1 MEIFRTEGLSF
12 TYPGASVPTIKN
24 LSFSINKGDLV
35 TVCGATGSSKS
46 TLLRLMKNE
55 LAPRG
60 KREGKI
66 LFKGKDVSELDVKSS
81 AGGIGFVMQRPQQ
94 QIVTDKVWHE
104 LAFGLENL
112 GVPSDVIRRRVAEM
126 SAYFGIDSWFERDV
140 NELSGGQKQLLNLAA
155 VMVMQPEVLILDEP
169 TAQLDPIAASD
180 FINTVVKLNRELALT
195 VIIVEHRLEEVIPL
209 SHKVLVL
216 HKGEGLYYGEPRGMA
231 QGLYGVDGAD
241 AVLSSM
247 PSAVRLFNRLNMR
260 GECPL
265 DVREGRIFIEEHFA
279 NTVKSLEKE
288 STENK
293 NKSAAL
299 EMNNVYFRYSRDDKD
314 ILKDLS
320 FKVMEGEIFCLL
332 GSNGSG
338 KTTALSVMSGINKA
352 YSGEIRV
359 FGKKISKYKG
369 DELYTECLTL
379 LPQDVQCVFSK
390 ETVREELIDSEIT
403 PDELPFDISHLMERH
418 PYDLSG
424 GEAQLLGIAKA
435 LSRRPRILLLDGPT
449 KGLDAIS
456 KGKIS
461 ALIKEL
467 SQKGIAVVVV
477 THDIEFVA
485 ECAHRC
491 ALFFRGSVSAEGTP
505 REFFSNNSFY
515 TTSVN
520 RMVRSYYDGVV
531 TLDDLVEICKINGE
545 RSEL

>member
-1 MEIFRTEGLSF
+1 
-12 TYPGASVPTIKN
+12 
-24 LSFSINKGDLV
+24 
-35 TVCGATGSSKS
+35 
-46 TLLRLMKNE
+46 
-55 LAPRG
+55 
-60 KREGKI
+60 
-66 LFKGKDVSELDVKSS
+66 
-81 AGGIGFVMQRPQQ
+81 MQRPQQ

-112 GVPSDVIRRRVAEM
+112 GVPGDVIRRRVAEM

-195 VIIVEHRLEEVIPL
+195 VIIVEHRLEEVIPV

-216 HKGEGLYYGEPRGMA
+216 DKGRSLYYGKPQNMA
-231 QGLYGVDGAD
+231 QSLYGVEGAD
-241 AVLSSM
+241 AVLNSM
-247 PSAVRLFNRLNMR
+247 PSAVRLFMRLNMK

-279 NTVKSLEKE
+279 NTVKALKKDAVQN
-288 STENK
+288 ENK
-293 NKSAAL
+293 RVAL
-299 EMNNVYFRYSRDDKD
+299 ELKNVYFRYSRDERD

-320 FKVMEGEIFCLL
+320 FKVMEGEVFCLL

-338 KTTALSVMSGINKA
+338 KTTALSVMSGINRV
-352 YSGEIRV
+352 YSGEVSV

-390 ETVREELIDSEIT
+390 ETVREKLADSKIT
-403 PDELPFDISHLMERH
+403 PEELPFDILHLMERH

-435 LSRRPRILLLDGPT
+435 LSRRPRILLLDEPT

-520 RMVRSYYDGVV
+520 RMVRSYYDDVV
-531 TLDDLVEICKINGE
+531 TLDDLVEICTINGE
-545 RSEL
+545 R

>member
-1 MEIFRTEGLSF
+1 MEIFRTENLSF
-12 TYPGASVPTIKN
+12 TYPGNNHPTVNN
-24 LSFSINKGDLV
+24 LSFSVNKGELV
-35 TVCGATGSSKS
+35 TVCGATGSAKS

-55 LAPRG
+55 LSPRG
-60 KREGKI
+60 ERKGKI
-66 LFKGKDVSELDVKSS
+66 LFKGKDVRELDVKAS

-112 GVPSDVIRRRVAEM
+112 GVPADIIRRRVSEM
-126 SAYFGIDSWFERDV
+126 SAYFGIDSWFDKDV

-195 VIIVEHRLEEVIPL
+195 VIIAEHRLEDIIPQ
-209 SHKVLVL
+209 SHKALVL
-216 HKGEGLYYGEPRGMA
+216 HEGECLFYGSPRNMA
-231 QGLYGVDGAD
+231 QGLKGATGAE
-241 AVLSSM
+241 AVLCGM
-247 PSAVRLFNRLNMR
+247 PSAVRLFMGLNME

-265 DVREGRIFIEEHFA
+265 DVREGRIFIESHFSDK
-279 NTVKSLEKE
+279 VKSLEKNE
-288 STENK
+288 KERKASDNV
-293 NKSAAL
+293 AL
-299 EMNNVYFRYSRDDKD
+299 EMKGVYFRYSREERDV
-314 ILKDLS
+314 LSDLS
-320 FKVMEGEIFCLL
+320 FKVYEGEVFCLL

-338 KTTALSVMSGINKA
+338 KTTALSVAAGLNRA
-352 YSGEIRV
+352 YSGSVSV

-369 DELYTECLTL
+369 DELYTECLTM
-379 LPQDVQCVFSK
+379 LPQDVQCVFLK
-390 ETVREELIDSEIT
+390 ETVGEELLDAGISHT
-403 PDELPFDISHLMERH
+403 ELPFDISHILDRH

-435 LSRRPRILLLDGPT
+435 LSRKPRILLLDEPT

-461 ALIKEL
+461 SLIREL
-467 SQKGIAVVVV
+467 SQKNITVVIV
-477 THDIEFVA
+477 THDIELVA
-485 ECAHRC
+485 ECADRC
-491 ALFFRGSVSAEGTP
+491 ALFFRGAVTAEGTP

-520 RMVRSYYDGVV
+520 RMTRSYYQNIV
-531 TLDDLVEICKINGE
+531 TLNELFEICSINGK
-545 RSEL
+545 RV